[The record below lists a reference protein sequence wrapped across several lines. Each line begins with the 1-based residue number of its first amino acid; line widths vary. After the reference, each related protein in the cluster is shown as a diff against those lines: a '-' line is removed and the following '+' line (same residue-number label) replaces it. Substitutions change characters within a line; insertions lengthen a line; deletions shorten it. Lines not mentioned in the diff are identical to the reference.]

1 MVRPMAKPK
10 TQHRRPTAID
20 LFAGAGGLSLGL
32 EQAGFDIVGAVEY
45 DAIHMATHEYNFPG
59 GAHMCASVS
68 DISGSDILG
77 KVKFKKGEVDLMAG
91 GPPCQGFSLI
101 GKRALTDSRN
111 RLVFDFCRLVEEVSP
126 RYFVVENVPGMKV
139 GEHAGLLQ
147 EIIRTFSEELGYKCR
162 PVELLT
168 ATNFGVPQLRTR
180 LFLVGAR
187 EDQNLPD
194 APRSTTR
201 YNTRKRSD
209 DHDVDLPLCPTV
221 WDALMD
227 VPNAD
232 DFEELLESDTVAAT
246 FGKASK
252 YGRLMRGLDR
262 DPNDFS
268 YSRAVPRRSVLT
280 SSNRTVHTEVS
291 IQRFCKTKPGDVEAI
306 SRFLRL
312 DPAGY
317 CNTLRAG
324 TDSKRGAHTSPRPLH
339 PVHPRVITVR
349 EAARLHSFPDWFR
362 LHTTKWH
369 GFRQVGNAVAPL
381 VGRAV
386 GRSIIEALNIE
397 PVQPTTIVSPRSVE
411 LLSMNMGEAAEHF
424 GVPRDVIGSRDRKV
438 KATDGGS

>member
-1 MVRPMAKPK
+1 MAEPK
-10 TQHRRPTAID
+10 QQHRRPTAID

-32 EQAGFDIVGAVEY
+32 EQAGFDVVGAVEY

-59 GAHMCASVS
+59 AAHLCASVS

-77 KVKFKKGEVDLMAG
+77 KVKLKRGEVDLMAG

-111 RLVFDFCRLVEEVSP
+111 RLVFDFCRLVDEVSP
-126 RYFVVENVPGMKV
+126 RYFVMENVPGMKV

-201 YNTRKRSD
+201 FVAGRRRSED
-209 DHDVDLPLCPTV
+209 RDADLPLCPTV

-232 DFEELLESDTVAAT
+232 DFDELLDSDSVAAT
-246 FGKASK
+246 FGKASR

-268 YSRAVPRRSVLT
+268 YERARPRRSELT
-280 SSNRTVHTEVS
+280 SSTRTVHTAVS
-291 IQRFCKTKPGDVEAI
+291 IGRFEKTKPGDTETI

-312 DPAGY
+312 DPNGF

-339 PVHPRVITVR
+339 PVYPRVITVR

-362 LHTTKWH
+362 LHVTKWH

-386 GRSIIEALNIE
+386 GRSIIGALNIE
-397 PVQPTTIVSPRSVE
+397 PVRPVEVLTPRSAS
-411 LLSMNMGEAAEHF
+411 LLSMNMGEASEHF
-424 GVPRDVIGSRDRKV
+424 GVPRDVIGSRDRKQRN
-438 KATDGGS
+438 TDG

>member
-1 MVRPMAKPK
+1 MVRPQQ
-10 TQHRRPTAID
+10 QHRRPTAID
-20 LFAGAGGLSLGL
+20 LFAGAGGLSVGL
-32 EQAGFDIVGAVEY
+32 EQAGFDVVGAVEY

-59 GAHMCASVS
+59 VAHLCASVS

-77 KVKFKKGEVDLMAG
+77 KVRLKRGEVDLMAG

-111 RLVFDFCRLVEEVSP
+111 RLVFDFCRLVDEVSP
-126 RYFVVENVPGMKV
+126 RYFVMENVLGMKV
-139 GEHAGLLQ
+139 GEHGGLLQ
-147 EIIRTFSEELGYKCR
+147 ELIRTFSEELGYRCR

-168 ATNFGVPQLRTR
+168 ATDFGVPQLRTR

-187 EDQNLPD
+187 VDQNLPD
-194 APRSTTR
+194 APRPTTKFMAGR
-201 YNTRKRSD
+201 RRSED
-209 DHDVDLPLCPTV
+209 QEVDLPLCPTV

-232 DFEELLESDTVAAT
+232 DFDELLDSDSVAAT

-262 DPNDFS
+262 DPSDFS
-268 YSRAVPRRSVLT
+268 YERARPRKSELT
-280 SSNRTVHTEVS
+280 SSTRTVHTAVS
-291 IQRFCKTKPGDVEAI
+291 IDRFGKTKPGDTETI

-312 DPAGY
+312 DPNGF

-324 TDSKRGAHTSPRPLH
+324 TDSKRGAYTSPRPLH
-339 PVHPRVITVR
+339 PVYPRVITVR

-362 LHTTKWH
+362 LHVTKWH

-386 GRSIIEALNIE
+386 GRSIIEALSIE
-397 PVQPTTIVSPRSVE
+397 PVRPVEVLTPRSVS
-411 LLSMNMGEAAEHF
+411 LLSMNMGEASEHF
-424 GVPRDVIGSRDRKV
+424 GVPRDVIGSRNRKQ
-438 KATDGGS
+438 KNTDG